1 MDFSILSQF
10 LSVFWYFDPLQIQIE
25 NINIEDKSFL
35 HKNHKNNEKGKF
47 HLKISI
53 ESKELNKIGKL
64 ESNRKIYKIMNEE
77 IKLYIHSLQILIN

>member
-1 MDFSILSQF
+1 MDINQLISIIKNKLSEK
-10 LSVFWYFDPLQIQIE
+10 IQIE

>member
-1 MDFSILSQF
+1 MDINQLISIIKIKLSEK
-10 LSVFWYFDPLQIQIE
+10 IKIE

-35 HKNHKNNEKGKF
+35 HKNHKSNEKGKF

-64 ESNRKIYKIMNEE
+64 ESNRIIHKIMNEE

>member
-1 MDFSILSQF
+1 MDINQLISIIKNKLSEK
-10 LSVFWYFDPLQIQIE
+10 IKIE

-64 ESNRKIYKIMNEE
+64 ESNRKIYKIIDEE
-77 IKLYIHSLQILIN
+77 IKLYIHSLQILIH

>member
-1 MDFSILSQF
+1 MDINQLISIIKKKLT
-10 LSVFWYFDPLQIQIE
+10 DRIHIE

-53 ESKELNKIGKL
+53 KSKELSKIGKI
-64 ESNRKIYKIMNEE
+64 ESNRLVHKIINDE

>member
-1 MDFSILSQF
+1 MDINQLISIIKNELSEK
-10 LSVFWYFDPLQIQIE
+10 IQIE

-64 ESNRKIYKIMNEE
+64 ESNRIIHKIMNEE
-77 IKLYIHSLQILIN
+77 IKLYIHSLQILIH

>member
-1 MDFSILSQF
+1 MDINQLISIIKNKLSEK
-10 LSVFWYFDPLQIQIE
+10 IQIE

-77 IKLYIHSLQILIN
+77 IKLYIHSLQILIH

>member
-1 MDFSILSQF
+1 MDINQLISIIKKKLSEK
-10 LSVFWYFDPLQIQIE
+10 IKIE

-35 HKNHKNNEKGKF
+35 HKNHKSNEKGKF

-64 ESNRKIYKIMNEE
+64 ESNRIIHKIMNEE
-77 IKLYIHSLQILIN
+77 IKLYIHSLQILIH

>member
-1 MDFSILSQF
+1 MDINQLISIIKNKLSEK
-10 LSVFWYFDPLQIQIE
+10 IKIE

-35 HKNHKNNEKGKF
+35 HKNHKSNEKGKF

-64 ESNRKIYKIMNEE
+64 ESNRKIYKIIDEE
-77 IKLYIHSLQILIN
+77 IKLYIHSLQILIH

>member
-1 MDFSILSQF
+1 MSEKIK
-10 LSVFWYFDPLQIQIE
+10 IE

-35 HKNHKNNEKGKF
+35 HKNHKSNEKGKF

-64 ESNRKIYKIMNEE
+64 ESNRIIHKIMNEE
-77 IKLYIHSLQILIN
+77 IKLYIHSLQILIH

>member
-1 MDFSILSQF
+1 MDINQLISIIKIKLSEK
-10 LSVFWYFDPLQIQIE
+10 IKIE

-35 HKNHKNNEKGKF
+35 HKNHKSNEKGKF

-64 ESNRKIYKIMNEE
+64 ESNRIIHKIMNEE
-77 IKLYIHSLQILIN
+77 IKLYIHSLQILIR

>member
-1 MDFSILSQF
+1 MDINQLISIIKNKLSEK
-10 LSVFWYFDPLQIQIE
+10 IQIE

-64 ESNRKIYKIMNEE
+64 ESNRIIHKIMNEE
-77 IKLYIHSLQILIN
+77 IKLYIHSLQILIH

>member
-1 MDFSILSQF
+1 MDINQLISIIKNKLSEK
-10 LSVFWYFDPLQIQIE
+10 IKIE

-35 HKNHKNNEKGKF
+35 HKNHKSNEKGKF

-64 ESNRKIYKIMNEE
+64 ESNRIIHKIMNEE

>member
-1 MDFSILSQF
+1 MDINQLISIIKNKLSEK
-10 LSVFWYFDPLQIQIE
+10 IKIE

-35 HKNHKNNEKGKF
+35 HKNHKSNEKGKF

>member
-1 MDFSILSQF
+1 MDINQLISIIKNKLSEK
-10 LSVFWYFDPLQIQIE
+10 IQIE

-64 ESNRKIYKIMNEE
+64 ESNRIIHKIMNEE
-77 IKLYIHSLQILIN
+77 IKLYIHSLQILIR

>member
-1 MDFSILSQF
+1 MDINQLISIIKKKLT
-10 LSVFWYFDPLQIQIE
+10 DRIHIE

-53 ESKELNKIGKL
+53 KSKELSKISKI
-64 ESNRKIYKIMNEE
+64 ESNRLVHKIINDE

>member
-1 MDFSILSQF
+1 MDINQLISIIKNKLSEK
-10 LSVFWYFDPLQIQIE
+10 IKIE

-35 HKNHKNNEKGKF
+35 HKNHKSNEKGKF

-64 ESNRKIYKIMNEE
+64 ESNRIIHKIMNEE
-77 IKLYIHSLQILIN
+77 IKLYIHSLQILIR